1 MSENEKNTFSVRLVK
16 RHPFGLGFLVRKR
29 KTNPPLVVS
38 DLVRGGAAEQSGLMH
53 IGDILIAVNGVHLVD
68 IPYNTALEV
77 LRSVPYGSPCVLVL
91 RGPDGYITR
100 IENVVGT
107 DGAIR
112 VIRYTDSIESGT
124 TPTRKI
130 SDISVQSSK
139 NHQNGTLD
147 DKGIKIN
154 TWSRNYPTGI
164 ENGNSPTNRSAN
176 SPVGLHYRT
185 TSSPH
190 ASPLRNPRRRFS
202 SQSPVRRRISS
213 PVRWRPRA
221 DEFYDGYA
229 DRDTET
235 VLAWNGVVPREIYEV
250 PVHEDIY
257 GNMLYPDED
266 EMVLS
271 PSSERVSNVIEN
283 SKGLQWPEQVIV
295 PNDNSSQFDNE
306 TITRC
311 HGTEMCN
318 TESGGCQT
326 TQIENTKHPE
336 QPPQMNG
343 LLCCRPKDLQV
354 SEKRVELESF
364 ENGRI
369 TDTEDFKTE
378 REIYNTTTSANITG
392 DDNNSLK
399 KAEKESIRAEN
410 DAVENK
416 PKCPVAE
423 ILKADS
429 SAQTVPLTVMNSS
442 AAVTESTQKATP
454 HSSPGR
460 RFVKLQNYTDGKQ
473 FNDTLHQ
480 KSYVTV
486 HCTEKQCWG
495 SVMFP
500 PAKRPIG
507 TLRPQ
512 SEVLS
517 HATDFINQYY
527 THIKRNGTPAHKK
540 RLTEVQTSIEKTGTY
555 NLTETE
561 LMLGAKT
568 AWRNA
573 PRCIGRIQWTK
584 LQVFDARNIFTA
596 REMFQAICN
605 HISYGTNKGNLRS
618 AITVFP
624 NRTDGKHDFRVWNP
638 QLISYAG
645 YRNPDGSVTGDP
657 STVEFT
663 ALCIKF
669 GWKAGYGRWDILPLV
684 LSASGED
691 PELFDIPPELIM
703 EVEITHPKYPWF
715 AELGLR
721 WYVLPA
727 VSSLMLDLG
736 GLEFT
741 GCPFNGWY
749 MGTEIA
755 SRDFCDSYRLNMME
769 TIGKKMGLDTNAN
782 ASLWK
787 DRVLVEV
794 NYAVLYSF
802 QKKNVTI
809 TDHHTASESF
819 MKHLDN
825 EQRLRGGC
833 PADWVWVVPPMSG
846 SITPVFHQEML
857 SYILKPSYEYQEP
870 AWVSH
875 VWKNKS
881 AETKPRK
888 KRTFKE
894 VAKAVK
900 FSASLMG
907 KAMAKRFKATILFA
921 TETGK
926 SESYAKSLKDIFNH
940 AFDARAMCM
949 EEYDVAHLEHETL
962 LIVVTSTFGNGDAPE
977 NGESFGRYL
986 VELGRSEEGNG
997 KASFRWDK
1005 FSGRPKPK
1013 VLSRM
1018 SSVAS
1023 LNEASGVLANV
1034 RYSVFGLGSTA
1045 YPNFCAFARALDSLL
1060 GEVGGERICEIGEG
1074 DELCGQ
1080 EQSFKKWAGEVFK
1093 SACDTFGTGEGV
1105 NISEAASVLNANDG
1119 SWSPARYRVVASE
1132 TKTAGEL
1139 CEELSKVHSRQISP
1153 CKLISRK
1160 NLQAKDSSRST
1171 ILVKMDTQG
1180 ASELLYEP
1188 GDHAAIFPANEDQ
1201 LVNRILAKVDD
1212 TTSHDDIVVAEFLE
1226 ERQTALG
1233 KIKNWSP
1240 ISKIPPCS
1248 LVRALKHFFDIT
1260 TPPSPAFLRLLS
1272 TIATD
1277 EKEKDI
1283 LSTLGKGAQEYDD
1296 WKFNN
1301 MPNLAEILEQFSSI
1315 KLPASF
1321 LLTQLPVLKPRYYS
1335 ISSSLGLHQGQIHA
1349 TVAVVS
1355 YVIKGNHHNGV
1366 CSTWLNSLKEGD
1378 VIPNFIRSAPAF
1390 HLPDD
1395 KSVPIIMVGPGTGIA
1410 PFRSFWQQRYF
1421 EMKFKGKESVKFG
1434 DIYLVFGCRHS
1445 TTDNIYKE
1453 EKAEALK
1460 DGILKEVLT
1469 ALSREPGQ
1477 DKKYVQHVLKDR
1489 ERDVFDLVNKHKGH
1503 IYVCGDVSMA
1513 EDVCKSLESI
1523 VQRQGKMTSE
1533 QAKEYVSRMKDQVR
1547 YHEDIFGVT
1556 LNTRKVTEDTRKAT
1570 RKALL
1575 SASKLINVAKN
1586 SLIGN
1591 KMTQL
1596 SKIPEK
1602 S

>member
-16 RHPFGLGFLVRKR
+16 RHPHGLGFLVRKR
-29 KTNPPLVVS
+29 KNNPPLVVS
-38 DLVRGGAAEQSGLMH
+38 DLVRGGAAEQSGLIKISDLLM
-53 IGDILIAVNGVHLVD
+53 AVNGVHLVD

-91 RGPDGYITR
+91 RAPEGYNTR
-100 IENVVGT
+100 IENVVGP

-112 VIRYTDSIESGT
+112 IVRYSDSVESDS
-124 TPTRKI
+124 TPPRKI
-130 SDISVQSSK
+130 SDVSTQPMKVFQNETLEDK
-139 NHQNGTLD
+139 NARIGT
-147 DKGIKIN
+147 
-154 TWSRNYPTGI
+154 WPRNYPAGI
-164 ENGNSPTNRSAN
+164 ENGTSPTSRAAV
-176 SPVGLHYRT
+176 SPVGLSYR
-185 TSSPH
+185 SVSPH
-190 ASPLRNPRRRFS
+190 ASPLRNPRRRYS
-202 SQSPVRRRISS
+202 SQSPVRRRISPS
-213 PVRWRPRA
+213 PVRWRPRPE
-221 DEFYDGYA
+221 EFYDGYL
-229 DRDTET
+229 DRDTDT
-235 VLAWNGVVPREIYEV
+235 VLAWNGVVPREIYEI

-257 GNMLYPDED
+257 GGTVYPDED
-266 EMVLS
+266 DIMVS
-271 PSSERVSNVIEN
+271 PPSDRYCNVIEN

-295 PNDNSSQFDNE
+295 PNDVVENPGNGTSECQDHKWCSRE
-306 TITRC
+306 TRGCKTN
-311 HGTEMCN
+311 HTEEVQQEKKQRE
-318 TESGGCQT
+318 TH
-326 TQIENTKHPE
+326 I
-336 QPPQMNG
+336 NG
-343 LLCCRPKDLQV
+343 LLCSRPTDLNV
-354 SEKRVELESF
+354 HETKVELES
-364 ENGRI
+364 
-369 TDTEDFKTE
+369 
-378 REIYNTTTSANITG
+378 TTTDNVKPIKEDTKEKFQCIKSTSEKSASEDVGTSTQQSEPKA
-392 DDNNSLK
+392 NNDTAGS
-399 KAEKESIRAEN
+399 E
-410 DAVENK
+410 

-423 ILKADS
+423 IVKTDS
-429 SAQTVPLTVMNSS
+429 SVQTVPLSVMNSS
-442 AAVTESTQKATP
+442 AITETAQRTTP
-454 HSSPGR
+454 HGSPAR
-460 RFVKLQNYTDGKQ
+460 RFIKLQNYNDGKQ

-480 KSYVTV
+480 KSIETV
-486 HCTEKQCWG
+486 HCTEKNCWG

-500 PAKRPIG
+500 PARRPIG
-507 TLRPQ
+507 TLRPKA
-512 SEVLS
+512 EVLK
-517 HATDFINQYY
+517 HAIDFINQYY
-527 THIKRNGTPAHKK
+527 AHIKRTGSPAHKN
-540 RLTEVQTSIEKTGTY
+540 RLAEVQGSIEKTGTY

-584 LQVFDARNIFTA
+584 LQVFDARNICTA

-638 QLISYAG
+638 QLIMYAG
-645 YRNPDGSVTGDP
+645 YRNPDGSITGDP
-657 STVEFT
+657 ATVEFT
-663 ALCIKF
+663 ELCIKF
-669 GWKAGYGRWDILPLV
+669 GWKAGYGRFDILPLV
-684 LSASGED
+684 LSANGED
-691 PELFDIPPELIM
+691 PEMFDIPPELIL
-703 EVEITHPKYPWF
+703 EVEISHPKYPWF

-721 WYVLPA
+721 WYALPA
-727 VSSLMLDLG
+727 VSALMLDLG

-755 SRDFCDSYRLNMME
+755 SRDFCDSYRLNMLE
-769 TIGKKMGLDTNAN
+769 TVGKKMGLDTNAN

-802 QKKNVTI
+802 QKKNITI

-857 SYILKPSYEYQEP
+857 SYLLKPSYEYQEP

-881 AETKPRK
+881 SETKPRK
-888 KRTFKE
+888 RRTFKE

-907 KAMAKRFKATILFA
+907 RAMAKRFKATILFA

-926 SESYAKSLKDIFNH
+926 SENYAKILKDIFNH
-940 AFDARAMCM
+940 AFDARVMCM
-949 EEYDVAHLEHETL
+949 DEYDVAHLEHETL
-962 LIVVTSTFGNGDAPE
+962 LLVVTSTFGNGDAPE
-977 NGESFGRYL
+977 NGENFGRYL
-986 VELGRSEEGNG
+986 VELGQEGNG
-997 KASFRWDK
+997 RASFRWDK

-1080 EQSFKKWAGEVFK
+1080 EQSFKKWATEVFK
-1093 SACDTFGTGEGV
+1093 SACDTFGTGEGA
-1105 NISEAASVLNANDG
+1105 NISHASSLLNTNDG
-1119 SWSPARYRVVASE
+1119 SWSPARYRVVATE
-1132 TKTAGEL
+1132 TKTHVDL
-1139 CEELSKVHSRQISP
+1139 CAELSKVHSRQVLP
-1153 CKLISRK
+1153 CKLISSK
-1160 NLQAKDSSRST
+1160 NLQTKDSSRST
-1171 ILVKMDTQG
+1171 ILIVMDTQG

-1188 GDHAAIFPANEDQ
+1188 GDHTAIFPANEDQ

-1212 TTSHDDIVVAEFLE
+1212 TISHNEIVIAEFLE

-1240 ISKIPPCS
+1240 LNKIPPCS
-1248 LVRALKHFFDIT
+1248 LVRALKYFFDIT

-1277 EKEKDI
+1277 EKEKEL
-1283 LSTLGKGAQEYDD
+1283 LSILGKGAQEYDD
-1296 WKFNN
+1296 WKFGN
-1301 MPNLAEILEQFSSI
+1301 MPNLAEILEQFSSV

-1321 LLTQLPVLKPRYYS
+1321 FLTQLPVLKPRYYS

-1390 HLPDD
+1390 HMPED
-1395 KSVPIIMVGPGTGIA
+1395 KSVPFIMVGPGTGIA

-1421 EMKFKGKESVKFG
+1421 EMEFKGKESSGKFG
-1434 DIYLVFGCRHS
+1434 DMYLVFGCRHS
-1445 TTDNIYKE
+1445 TTDNIYKL
-1453 EKAEALK
+1453 EKSEAHK
-1460 DGILKEVLT
+1460 KGVIKEVLT

-1477 DKKYVQHVLKDR
+1477 EKKYVQDVLLDR
-1489 ERDVFDLVNKHKGH
+1489 AADVFDLVNKHKGH

-1513 EDVCKSLESI
+1513 EDVCKRLEII
-1523 VQRQGKMTSE
+1523 VQKQGKLSPE

-1556 LNTRKVTEDTRKAT
+1556 LKTSEVTEATRKAT
-1570 RKALL
+1570 RRALL
-1575 SASKLINVAKN
+1575 SASKLISVAKN
-1586 SLIGN
+1586 SLLGSKN
-1591 KMTQL
+1591 TL